1 MCIRDS
7 HITNEVLPVPPT
19 VKLPMTITGMVF
31 ILLFENKT
39 LLIRFIKKYII
50 DNGINN
56 IFRIYILSNEY
67 K

>member
-1 MCIRDS
+1 M
-7 HITNEVLPVPPT
+7 PVPPT

-56 IFRIYILSNEY
+56 ILRIYILSNEY